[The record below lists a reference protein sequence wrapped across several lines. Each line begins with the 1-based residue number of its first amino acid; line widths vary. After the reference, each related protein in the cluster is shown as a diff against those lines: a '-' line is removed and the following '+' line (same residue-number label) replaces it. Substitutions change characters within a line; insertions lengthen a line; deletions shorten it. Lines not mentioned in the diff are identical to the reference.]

1 MRCRPLRHLAF
12 TLIELLVVIAIIAIL
27 IGLLLPAVQK
37 VREAGMRAA
46 CSNNL
51 KQLGIG
57 LHNYYSANGGFPPG
71 HYKPNGTNHS
81 WLTLI
86 LPFIDQETIYRQYDF
101 SVDWDNAI
109 NDSGLIQTKINLL
122 KCPSAPYARTAANHR
137 GPTDY
142 PAINQIQLPNTFLTN
157 PPRADSTYHGVL
169 GNNVKRRTS
178 EIQDGTSQT
187 LMVAEDAGRNE
198 IWEMGIQVN
207 VGPEAGSWANPG
219 GAIVVTGFDPASA
232 STPGP
237 CAVNCT
243 NSQSVYSFHPTVAG
257 GLFADGSVRY
267 LREGTTLNTLAAL
280 VTRKGGEIIPE
291 GSY

>member
-1 MRCRPLRHLAF
+1 MCCRPLRRPGF

-27 IGLLLPAVQK
+27 IGLLLPAVQRA
-37 VREAGMRAA
+37 REAGMRAA
-46 CSNNL
+46 CTNNL

-57 LHNYYSANGGFPPG
+57 LHNYYSANLGFPPG
-71 HYKPNGTNHS
+71 HHKINGTNHS

-86 LPFIDQETIYRQYDF
+86 LPFIEQEAIYRQYSF
-101 SVDWDNAI
+101 AVNWDDPV
-109 NDSGLIQTKINLL
+109 NDSGLIQTKIDML

-142 PAINQIQLPNTFLTN
+142 PAINQIQLPNPYLTN
-157 PPRADSTYHGVL
+157 PPAADSTFHGVL
-169 GNNVKRRTS
+169 GNNVKRRTV

-198 IWEMGIQVN
+198 IWQMGILAS
-207 VGPEAGSWANPG
+207 VGPEAGSYANPG
-219 GAIVVTGFDPASA
+219 GAIVVTGFDPGTA

-243 NSQSVYSFHPTVAG
+243 NSQSVYSFHTNVAG
-257 GLFADGSVRY
+257 GLFADGSVRF
-267 LREGTTLNTLAAL
+267 LREGMTLDVLVAL
-280 VTRKGGEIIPE
+280 VTRKGREIIPD